1 MILFISTKIEL
12 INIEIIKFIIV
23 KYFLCYAP
31 LHNLVNK
38 KLFTCV
44 KHLPSVTSEPGSNSL
59 K

>member
-38 KLFTCV
+38 KLFACV
-44 KHLPSVTSEPGSNSL
+44 KHLPSVASELGSNS
-59 K
+59 